1 MTTGELSLGLYLDD
15 FKVGQRFETGSIT
28 VTEADIVAFG
38 RQFDPQY
45 YHIDP
50 VDARR
55 SPFGGLIAS
64 GFHSLSLSMSLF
76 FRLDIWPESM
86 IASPGIENVKF
97 LKPLRPGDT
106 IRGAAEVMEVRPSV
120 SKPDRGIVVME
131 HPCWNQRDE
140 MILTL
145 RCLHLILARPPARV

>member
-1 MTTGELSLGLYLDD
+1 MGLYLDD
-15 FKVGQRFETGSIT
+15 FAIGQRFETGSMT
-28 VTEADIVAFG
+28 VSEADIVAFG

-45 YHIDP
+45 YHVDP
-50 VDARR
+50 LAAKA
-55 SPFGGLIAS
+55 SAFGGLIAS
-64 GFHSLSLSMSLF
+64 GFHTLSLSMRLF
-76 FRLDIWPESM
+76 FDLDIWPESM

-106 IRGAAEVMEVRPSV
+106 IRGAAEVVDVRASS
-120 SKPDRGIVVME
+120 SKPDRGIVTME

-145 RCLHLILARPPARV
+145 RCLHLIRRR